1 MTLEEARNKAEA
13 ARALVDEIYHAAFGG
28 KLKLD
33 WSVRETLDTAAEETS
48 ELALKLWMR
57 GEMRREAERN

>member
-1 MTLEEARNKAEA
+1 MEEAQNKAEA
-13 ARALVDEIYHAAFGG
+13 AKALLDEIEHAAFGG

-33 WSVRETLDTAAEETS
+33 RTVRETLDTAAEETS